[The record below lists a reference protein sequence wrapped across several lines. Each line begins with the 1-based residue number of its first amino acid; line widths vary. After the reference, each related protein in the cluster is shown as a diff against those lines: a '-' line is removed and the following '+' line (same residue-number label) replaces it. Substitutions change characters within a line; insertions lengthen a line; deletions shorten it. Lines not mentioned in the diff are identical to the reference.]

1 MTPQAKQTATTFLSS
16 VNFIL
21 PALPH
26 DEQVPKLKQLVYT
39 SSDSCGSFGQCD
51 EYLRLAERSAV
62 FGQPQQV
69 IDFNIQRGE
78 RFNII
83 GLNTLVRALEHINEI
98 VGIDLGNDFDIPPTE
113 VGKYNNFLAALKD
126 DLADVDVKKEDAQII
141 LDIFNE
147 VVGVYQNSGEN
158 GLTNYIKLKLEEL
171 HNYRS
176 SDNKGRVSNLPWW
189 KIVAIAALIGIAIFV
204 VVRCFRRNKCEYLV
218 RDFAYLAQGIY
229 YLVKLC

>member
-1 MTPQAKQTATTFLSS
+1 M
-16 VNFIL
+16 
-21 PALPH
+21 
-26 DEQVPKLKQLVYT
+26 
-39 SSDSCGSFGQCD
+39 
-51 EYLRLAERSAV
+51 
-62 FGQPQQV
+62 
-69 IDFNIQRGE
+69 
-78 RFNII
+78 
-83 GLNTLVRALEHINEI
+83 
-98 VGIDLGNDFDIPPTE
+98 E
-113 VGKYNNFLAALKD
+113 VEKYNNFLAALKD

-204 VVRCFRRNKCEYLV
+204 VVRCFKNNNCEYLV
-218 RDFAYLAQGIY
+218 RDFAYFAQGIY